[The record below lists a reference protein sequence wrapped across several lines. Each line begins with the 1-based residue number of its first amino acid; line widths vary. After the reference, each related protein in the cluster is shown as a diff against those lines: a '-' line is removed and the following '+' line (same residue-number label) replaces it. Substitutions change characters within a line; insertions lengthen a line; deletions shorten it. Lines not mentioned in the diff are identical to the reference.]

1 MLKALVFNVSV
12 EHMLGYSASEVMNK
26 LTPADISDQ
35 QEVIVRAGGLS
46 IELNTDISAGFE
58 ALVYKAA
65 LSI

>member
-35 QEVIVRAGGLS
+35 QELIVRAEGLS